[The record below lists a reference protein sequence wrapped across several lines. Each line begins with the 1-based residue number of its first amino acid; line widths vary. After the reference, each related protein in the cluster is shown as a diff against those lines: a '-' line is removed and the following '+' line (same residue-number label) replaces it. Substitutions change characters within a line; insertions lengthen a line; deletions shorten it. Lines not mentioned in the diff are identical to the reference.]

1 MTQAFQ
7 ILASYVIIL
16 CYGYAK
22 HIEYARLAHVFVV
35 VLKIK
40 DSTFMMCSALYEKD
54 RNEGS
59 KLFSTKASR
68 DVGMVPSEYT

>member
-1 MTQAFQ
+1 MTQAIQ

-22 HIEYARLAHVFVV
+22 HIEYARLAHVFAR

-54 RNEGS
+54 RIKGS
-59 KLFSTKASR
+59 KNVFYQSK
-68 DVGMVPSEYT
+68 